1 MLGITL
7 NWLSYSLF
15 IELEI
20 QIISCT
26 FSGGALTCDFFPS
39 LPSLDAL
46 WILWS
51 IRGPLL
57 DWFKKVFV
65 MGRSWPKPNQCL
77 NVPRSESRSVLYL
90 KDKVMIM

>member
-1 MLGITL
+1 MGYARNNSKLVEVLVIYKYRAPLVVVPFLT
-7 NWLSYSLF
+7 F
-15 IELEI
+15 IG
-20 QIISCT
+20 C
-26 FSGGALTCDFFPS
+26 
-39 LPSLDAL
+39 SLDL
-46 WILWS
+46 MEYQ
-51 IRGPLL
+51 GT